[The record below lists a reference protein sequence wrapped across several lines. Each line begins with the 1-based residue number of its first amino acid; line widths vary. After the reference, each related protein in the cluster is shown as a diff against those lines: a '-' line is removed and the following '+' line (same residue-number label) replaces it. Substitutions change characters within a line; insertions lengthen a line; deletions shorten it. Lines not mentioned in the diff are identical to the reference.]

1 MNMNIPY
8 PKSIRYTMNLKL
20 LAACLILSSANV
32 FAEVKNINNHEII
45 SFMKNGVPVVDIRR
59 AEEWSDTGVI
69 KQSNLLTF
77 FDKQGN
83 HNIDKWLPELKKIV
97 KEGDPVIIICRSGK
111 RSGIVSKFLDEQ
123 ADFTSVYNAS
133 GGMLSWINSNNKTIK
148 PN

>member
-1 MNMNIPY
+1 MFKQSQFVI
-8 PKSIRYTMNLKL
+8 
-20 LAACLILSSANV
+20 CLYILTTQA
-32 FAEVKNINNHEII
+32 FAEVKEVNNQEIM
-45 SFMKNGVPVVDIRR
+45 SLMQSGVPIIDIRR

-77 FDKQGN
+77 FDKQGKY
-83 HNIDKWLPELKKIV
+83 NIDKWLPELKKIV

-123 ADFTSVYNAS
+123 ADFTNVYNAS
-133 GGMLSWINSNNKTIK
+133 GGMLSWVNSNNKTIK

>member
-1 MNMNIPY
+1 MKTKIFT
-8 PKSIRYTMNLKL
+8 IIFL
-20 LAACLILSSANV
+20 LFASQV
-32 FAEVKNINNHEII
+32 FAEVKEVNNQEIM
-45 SFMKNGVPVVDIRR
+45 SLMQSGVPIIDIRR

-77 FDKQGN
+77 FDKYGK

>member
-1 MNMNIPY
+1 M
-8 PKSIRYTMNLKL
+8 KKKL
-20 LAACLILSSANV
+20 IAICLYILTTQA
-32 FAEVKNINNHEII
+32 FAEVKEANNQEIM
-45 SFMKNGVPVVDIRR
+45 SLMQSGVPIIDIRR

-77 FDKQGN
+77 FDKHGN
-83 HNIDKWLPELKKIV
+83 HNIDKWLPEFKKIV
-97 KEGDPVIIICRSGK
+97 KKGDPVIIICRSGK

>member
-1 MNMNIPY
+1 MFKQSQFVIY
-8 PKSIRYTMNLKL
+8 LY
-20 LAACLILSSANV
+20 ILTTQA
-32 FAEVKNINNHEII
+32 FAEVKEVNNQEIM
-45 SFMKNGVPVVDIRR
+45 SLMQSGVPIIDIRR

-77 FDKQGN
+77 FDKQGK

-123 ADFTSVYNAS
+123 ADFTNVYNAS
-133 GGMLSWINSNNKTIK
+133 GGMLSWINSNNTTIK

>member
-1 MNMNIPY
+1 MHKTKFMKKKLIA
-8 PKSIRYTMNLKL
+8 ICLYTLT
-20 LAACLILSSANV
+20 AQA
-32 FAEVKNINNHEII
+32 FAEVKEADNQEIM
-45 SFMKNGVPVVDIRR
+45 SLMQSGVPIIDIRR

-83 HNIDKWLPELKKIV
+83 HNIDKWLPELKNIA
-97 KEGDPVIIICRSGK
+97 KESDPVIIICRSGK

-123 ADFTSVYNAS
+123 ANFTNVYNAS
-133 GGMLSWINSNNKTIK
+133 GGMLSWVESKNKTVT

>member
-1 MNMNIPY
+1 MKI
-8 PKSIRYTMNLKL
+8 KL
-20 LAACLILSSANV
+20 LTICLFIFTSQV
-32 FAEVKNINNHEII
+32 FADVKQVNNEEII
-45 SFMKNGVPVVDIRR
+45 TLIKNGVSVIDVRR
-59 AEEWSDTGVI
+59 ADEWHNTGVI

-83 HNIDKWLPELKKIV
+83 YNTDKWLSELKKIA

-123 ADFTSVYNAS
+123 ANYTNVYNAA
-133 GGMLSWINSNNKTIK
+133 GGMLSWVSSKNKTIE